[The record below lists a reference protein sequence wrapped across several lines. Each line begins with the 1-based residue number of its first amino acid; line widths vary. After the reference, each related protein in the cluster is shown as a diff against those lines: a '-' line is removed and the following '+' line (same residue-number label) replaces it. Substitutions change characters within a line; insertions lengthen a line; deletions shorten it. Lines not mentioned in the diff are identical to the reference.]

1 MRLLALDAAL
11 GAFECALLDGER
23 LLARRRVGANEAL
36 ENGLAAISALFEEAA
51 LEPGAIDRIAVGLGP
66 GSFTGLRVALSYA
79 KALALAWKLPLVGIS
94 SFDVLEAGATAL
106 PRLAVVEGRPGIIS
120 ARLCSS
126 AGERRASG
134 EIAATLAELLPHPLP
149 EPLAL
154 AGAMAGVAALLA
166 ERGQPVFSL
175 PPVPSPVLAL
185 ARLARTMPAAAS
197 PHALVANYGEAPAAK
212 IPTRT

>member
-11 GAFECALLDGER
+11 GAFECALLDGEH
-23 LLARRRVGANEAL
+23 LLARRRVGANQAL
-36 ENGLAAISALFEEAA
+36 ENGLAAIAALFEERGVA
-51 LEPGAIDRIAVGLGP
+51 PGAIDRIAVGLGP

-79 KALALAWKLPLVGIS
+79 KALALAWKLPLIGIS
-94 SFDVLEAGATAL
+94 SFDVLEDGATAL
-106 PRLAVVEGRPGIIS
+106 PRLAVVEGRPGVIS
-120 ARLCSS
+120 ARLRSS

-154 AGAMAGVAALLA
+154 AGATAGVEALLA

-175 PPVPSPVLAL
+175 PSVPSPVLAL

-197 PHALVANYGEAPAAK
+197 PHALVADYGEAPAAK